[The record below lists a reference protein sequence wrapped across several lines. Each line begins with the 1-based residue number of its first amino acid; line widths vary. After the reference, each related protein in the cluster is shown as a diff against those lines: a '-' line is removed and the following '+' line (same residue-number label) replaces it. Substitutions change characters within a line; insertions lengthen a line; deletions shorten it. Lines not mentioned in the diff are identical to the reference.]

1 MRSDII
7 AEEHVIRGSQG
18 LQEQSSVLCGNMRI
32 MKFILQQM

>member
-7 AEEHVIRGSQG
+7 AEEHVMRDSQG